1 MINSTRIQTM
11 IQGLEGVS
19 PPGWKLETDSS
30 SMVTLIYLT
39 GPIKEGRHNEFMI
52 CISESSVTYWE
63 SERKDDDSYFIEREI
78 ENPLNLGWLPL
89 QYKEWMIMNLDLL
102 RKEL

>member
-1 MINSTRIQTM
+1 MINFTRIQTM
-11 IQGLEGVS
+11 MQGLGGVLL
-19 PPGWKLETDSS
+19 PGWKLETDSS

-39 GPIKEGRHNEFMI
+39 GPIKEEFMI
-52 CISESSVTYWE
+52 CISERGVSYWE
-63 SERKDDDSYFIEREI
+63 SERKDDDRFFIEREI